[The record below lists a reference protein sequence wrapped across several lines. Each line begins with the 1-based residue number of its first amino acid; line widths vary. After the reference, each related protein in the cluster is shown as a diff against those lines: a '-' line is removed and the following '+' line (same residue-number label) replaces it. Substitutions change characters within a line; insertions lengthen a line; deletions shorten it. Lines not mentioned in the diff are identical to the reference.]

1 MDFSKLGAP
10 KTAERPSDPIKIFER
25 LPNLP
30 GTPNDLWRG
39 QADALIQWNNARDK
53 SDVLI
58 SLNTGAGKTLVGLL
72 VAQSLVNEGVQNVIY
87 VCATIDLVYQTSQ
100 EADRI
105 GLDHTVR
112 VQSKF
117 SNDLFESGRGF
128 CITTYHALFN
138 GLSAIR
144 RRHFP
149 GAVIFDDAHVAESI
163 LRSSLT
169 LTVSAK
175 EHPDLF
181 TEVAE
186 LFRPHFQELNIEGRF
201 NNSFTHEH
209 PTIVMA
215 APGGL
220 AERKDRLITLLH
232 NHGIHNNNKLKY
244 SYAHLQDKIERCAIL
259 FSNGVFE
266 LAPPFL
272 PSLSLDI
279 FERPIRRVYLSA
291 TLRSK
296 TDIVRA
302 FGRLPDIVIEPDND
316 AGNGERLIL
325 FGRNIKSG
333 ISNDLVKNITSS
345 QKALIAVPSYRSA
358 SEWGDLAKPPEIE
371 NFSAELEG
379 FRYSGNGAFVL
390 VSRVDG
396 IDLPHDTCRVMVLDG
411 LPSGSSLIERYQWE
425 YLRMLNMHATRI
437 ANRLAQLFGRINR
450 GRNDYGAFLIAG
462 NELNAWLYNDRNVAL
477 LPQLLQ
483 SQILL
488 GRAVQEGM
496 SINDDKAVMDTINAV
511 LSRDPSWLE
520 YYGDNIQRGNLDD
533 DQAHR
538 AEEAEDQM
546 VVAALAEAAY
556 AANMWNG
563 DITEARNILDTAS
576 EASGQFDPLLS
587 GWQSIW
593 FGAALEAEGD
603 IDSAHLAYRRAMNR
617 LGGMLVLPRGTGG
630 QTTSTLADDSSPFAR
645 NIDRVVGLTINEHY
659 EKEFSRIRSQL
670 SDLAGATTRRM
681 EEATRA
687 LGEIL
692 GFVSTRPDNDVG
704 TGPDV
709 LWVDDTNKS
718 CIAFELKTDKSVPAT
733 YWKKDISQG
742 HDHLAWIGDNYEGYD
757 CLGLLYIGPDGSIE
771 IRANPSDVMW
781 CCTPDTLVEIRNQ
794 LYAVIADL
802 RRSMPLERS
811 MRTKE
816 VCDDGSW
823 VINILFDRIKGTSMR
838 ELPQRQA

>member
-1 MDFSKLGAP
+1 MDFSKLGTP
-10 KTAERPSDPIKIFER
+10 KATERPADPIKIFER

-39 QADALIQWNNARDK
+39 QADALIQWNDARDK
-53 SDVLI
+53 NDVLI

-72 VAQSLVNEGVQNVIY
+72 VAQGLVNEGVQNVIY

-100 EADRI
+100 EAVRI
-105 GLDHTVR
+105 GLEHTIRVR
-112 VQSKF
+112 SRF
-117 SNDLFESGRGF
+117 NNDLFESGRGF

-181 TEVAE
+181 AEVAE
-186 LFRPHFQELNIEGRF
+186 LFRPHFQALNIEGRF
-201 NNSFTHEH
+201 NNIFTREH
-209 PTIVMA
+209 QTIVMA

-220 AERKDRLITLLH
+220 AERKDRLITALH
-232 NHGIHNNNKLKY
+232 NHGIQNDSTLKY
-244 SYAHLQDKIERCAIL
+244 AFAYLQDKVECCAIL

-272 PSLSLDI
+272 PSLSLDV
-279 FERPIRRVYLSA
+279 FERPTRRVYLSA
-291 TLRSK
+291 TLKSK

-302 FGRLPDIVIEPDND
+302 FGRLPDVVIEPDND

-325 FGRNIKSG
+325 FGRSINGG
-333 ISNDLVKNITSS
+333 ISIDLVKEIAAHK
-345 QKALIAVPSYRSA
+345 KALIAVPNYRSA
-358 SEWGDLAKPPEIE
+358 NLWADLANPPEIE
-371 NFSAELEG
+371 NFSGELEA
-379 FRYSGNGAFVL
+379 FRCSQNGAFVL

-411 LPSGSSLIERYQWE
+411 LPSGSSLIERFQWE
-425 YLRMLNMHATRI
+425 YLRMLNFHATRI
-437 ANRLAQLFGRINR
+437 ANRLVQLYGRINR

-462 NELNAWLYNDRNVAL
+462 HDLNTWLYNDRNVAL

-488 GRAVQEGM
+488 GRAVQDGM
-496 SINDDKAVMDTINAV
+496 AINDASAVIDTINAV
-511 LSRDPSWLE
+511 LSREPSWLG
-520 YYGDNIQRGNLDD
+520 YYGENIQRGSLDD
-533 DQAHR
+533 DKVKR
-538 AEEAEDQM
+538 AEEAESQM
-546 VVAALAEAAY
+546 VEAALAESNY
-556 AANMWNG
+556 AAAMWNG
-563 DITEARNILDTAS
+563 DISEARNSLDTAS
-576 EASGQFDPLLS
+576 AAAGQIDPLLS

-593 FGAALEAEGD
+593 VGAALEAEGD
-603 IDSAHLAYRRAMNR
+603 IDSAHLAYQRAVNR
-617 LGGMLVLPRGTGG
+617 LGNMLVLPRGVGEQNTA
-630 QTTSTLADDSSPFAR
+630 TLEDDSSLFAQ

-659 EKEFSRIRSQL
+659 DREITRIRSQL
-670 SDLAGATTRRM
+670 SDLNGASTNRM
-681 EEATRA
+681 EEATRI

-692 GFVSTRPDNDVG
+692 GLVSTRPDNDVG

-709 LWVDDTNKS
+709 LWVDEPTNS
-718 CIAFELKTDKSVPAT
+718 CLALELKTDKADPAT

-742 HDHLAWIGDNYEGYD
+742 HDHLAWVADNYPDID
-757 CLGLLYIGPDGSIE
+757 CLGLVYIGPDGFIE
-771 IRANPSDVMW
+771 AKANPSDAMW
-781 CCTPDTLVEIRNQ
+781 RSSPNSLVEIREQ
-794 LYAVIADL
+794 LYALVSDL
-802 RRSMPLERS
+802 RRAIPLERS
-811 MRTKE
+811 VRTKE
-816 VCDDGSW
+816 ACDDGSW
-823 VINILFDRIKGTSMR
+823 TISVLFNRIKGLAMR
-838 ELPQRQA
+838 ELAQRQA